1 MSTPASATSA
11 AAPPGKDARQVA
23 AAILEVLAGARTP
36 QEAATALG
44 WSVVRYY
51 QVEGRALRGLVAA
64 CAPPPRGRQP
74 AAEAELV
81 RLRREQARL
90 QREVARQQAL
100 VRVVQRQVGL
110 PPVPPKPAGKKPRRR
125 KTTRALVVAERLRQ
139 PEAAPAA
146 AAPPPA

>member
-1 MSTPASATSA
+1 MSTPASAPPA
-11 AAPPGKDARQVA
+11 AAPPGKEARQVA

-36 QEAATALG
+36 REAASALG

-64 CAPPPRGRQP
+64 CAPAPRGRQP
-74 AAEAELV
+74 SAEAELG

-90 QREVARQQAL
+90 EREVARQRAL

-110 PPVPPKPAGKKPRRR
+110 PPVPAQPAGQKTRRR
-125 KTTRALVVAERLRQ
+125 KATRALVVAERLRQ
-139 PEAAPAA
+139 PEAAPPA
-146 AAPPPA
+146 AAPPPE

>member
-1 MSTPASATSA
+1 MSTAASATSG
-11 AAPPGKDARQVA
+11 AAPPGKEARQVA

-36 QEAATALG
+36 QEAARALG

-64 CAPPPRGRQP
+64 CAPAPRGRQP
-74 AAEAELV
+74 SAETELG

-90 QREVARQQAL
+90 QRELTRQQAL

-110 PPVPPKPAGKKPRRR
+110 PPVAAKPAGKKQRRR
-125 KTTRALVVAERLRQ
+125 RTARALTVAERLRQ
-139 PEAAPAA
+139 PEAAAPAP
-146 AAPPPA
+146 APPSS